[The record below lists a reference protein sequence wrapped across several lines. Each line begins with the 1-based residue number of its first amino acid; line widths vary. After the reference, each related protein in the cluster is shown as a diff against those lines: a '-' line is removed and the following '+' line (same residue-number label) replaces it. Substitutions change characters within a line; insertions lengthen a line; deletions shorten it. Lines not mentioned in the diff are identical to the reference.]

1 MKHYWFILVIAL
13 LTLGCR
19 DDNVVQRT
27 PSADPIKFTVT
38 ANSGGCSNF
47 QVYHYSDD
55 RAYGLLLSGDSAQL
69 GLSTSWQTYALD
81 QPELSLTLYEF
92 RQPLTSYFCDDVVE
106 ANEDPLES
114 WDAQEGSIRLKITGP
129 GQVPGLYSIDVVL
142 ENVLVNGQ
150 RLDRIARNGIE
161 VGWLP
166 G

>member
-1 MKHYWFILVIAL
+1 MKYWFIPLITLLV
-13 LTLGCR
+13 LGCR
-19 DDNVVQRT
+19 DDNAAQNT
-27 PSADPIKFTVT
+27 PTSNPIEFTVA

-47 QVYHYSDD
+47 QIYHYSDD
-55 RAYGLLLSGDSAQL
+55 RTYGLLLLGDSAQL
-69 GLSTSWQTYALD
+69 ALSTSWQTYALD
-81 QPELSLTLYEF
+81 QPSLNLTLYEF

-106 ANEDPLES
+106 ANEDPIEE
-114 WDAQEGSIRLKITGP
+114 WEAQEGSVQLKIAGP
-129 GQVPGLYSIDVVL
+129 GPVPGLYSIDVVL

>member
-1 MKHYWFILVIAL
+1 MNYWFFPFITL
-13 LTLGCR
+13 LILGCR
-19 DDNVVQRT
+19 DDDAAQNT
-27 PSADPIKFTVT
+27 PSADPIEFTVA

-47 QVYHYSDD
+47 LVYHYSDD
-55 RAYGLLLSGDSAQL
+55 RTFGLLLSGDSAQL
-69 GLSTSWQTYALD
+69 SLSTSWQTYALD
-81 QPELSLTLYEF
+81 QPSLSLTLYEF

-106 ANEDPLES
+106 ANEDPLET
-114 WDAQEGSIRLKITGP
+114 WDAQEGSVQIKIAGP

-150 RLDRIARNGIE
+150 RLDRIARSGIE